1 MMRAAPKANASLAS
15 KQGYEF
21 RQGRRPGASGRL
33 YSPGGCG
40 CALLLA
46 PVMAAAIGLA
56 AFSLGVAV
64 LALLAVILAVVL
76 TVREV
81 RRSRS
86 GEPIR
91 RGFAIAATVLYVLSV
106 PYLMFFIWLWFLD

>member
-1 MMRAAPKANASLAS
+1 MMGAVKASASLAS
-15 KQGYEF
+15 RQGYEF
-21 RQGRRPGASGRL
+21 RPGRCPGASRRL

-40 CALLLA
+40 CALLMA

-56 AFSLGVAV
+56 AFSLGMAV
-64 LALLAVILAVVL
+64 LALLGFVFAVIL

-86 GEPIR
+86 GEPVR
-91 RGFAIAATVLYVLSV
+91 RGFEIAAAVLYVLSV